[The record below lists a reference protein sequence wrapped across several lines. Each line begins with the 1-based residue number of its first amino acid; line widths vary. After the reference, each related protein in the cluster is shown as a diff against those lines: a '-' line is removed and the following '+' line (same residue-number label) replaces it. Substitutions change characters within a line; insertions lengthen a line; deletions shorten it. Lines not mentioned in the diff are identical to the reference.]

1 MKFFHVYNEQFFE
14 GLVKNGLIN
23 EDTGF
28 KLQHNWSMPTELKFN
43 KIAARGGKLH
53 KLITEKKYPFYIDR
67 ITGGTTYHKYVFD
80 KELIDEYED
89 TLGEWFLGIQLH
101 ESASNRRNDW
111 NGIIRR
117 MDGNKGP
124 YDVEELK
131 AKSIR
136 RNGITPDGEQL
147 HAFAQAPA
155 EEYAP
160 LTYADTPEKFN
171 DEIYNILFEF
181 RTVQS
186 RPEPYFIKAECS
198 EVIAAEN
205 VRIFLEHLRRRIITG
220 IAVGDTDRHRK
231 GGSGPRPESFTHSQK
246 RFSRH
251 CADGQITHFQHLQV
265 PEYPESPSFFSEYR
279 HFHHPVMGVT

>member
-53 KLITEKKYPFYIDR
+53 KLITEKRYPFYIDR
-67 ITGGTTYHKYVFD
+67 ITGGTAYHKYVFD
-80 KELIDEYED
+80 KDLIDEYED
-89 TLGEWFLGIQLH
+89 TLGEWFLGFQLH

-131 AKSIR
+131 AVFEEFGAAILDAS
-136 RNGITPDGEQL
+136 NGCFVVELSASSHRI
-147 HAFAQAPA
+147 
-155 EEYAP
+155 
-160 LTYADTPEKFN
+160 
-171 DEIYNILFEF
+171 DE
-181 RTVQS
+181 
-186 RPEPYFIKAECS
+186 
-198 EVIAAEN
+198 
-205 VRIFLEHLRRRIITG
+205 FLERTKSFEMIEMCRSG
-220 IAVGDTDRHRK
+220 AIAMERGLVDYD
-231 GGSGPRPESFTHSQK
+231 
-246 RFSRH
+246 
-251 CADGQITHFQHLQV
+251 I
-265 PEYPESPSFFSEYR
+265 
-279 HFHHPVMGVT
+279 